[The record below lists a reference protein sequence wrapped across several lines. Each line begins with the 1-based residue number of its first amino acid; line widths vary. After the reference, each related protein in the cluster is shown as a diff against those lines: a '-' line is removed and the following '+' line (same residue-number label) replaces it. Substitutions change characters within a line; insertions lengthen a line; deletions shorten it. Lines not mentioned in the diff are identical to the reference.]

1 MGLYYQ
7 PNIVMEGM
15 LYGTDFMNRKAYAG
29 TGLSFSDI
37 SGTGLTGSMF
47 NMGNTSS
54 SGYTTLLGGTVAFDG
69 TNDFLN
75 SNYSLPAQD
84 SSTSF
89 TWNIWFF
96 NALSNNSSQV
106 IMGNR
111 ITNSGLA
118 SWTKLTPT
126 YFEFYPT
133 NIYYPIPRYRWMNV
147 SIVKDTTN
155 IYYYLDGSVVAS
167 IGSTNFKESNIIK
180 FGAAEVGEY
189 FYGLMSNAYVYG
201 RALSSTEVVQNYNAI
216 KGRFTYPFDI
226 VTLGL
231 KFNLDAGSEL
241 SYFGSGA
248 DWYDAS
254 RTQSKTV
261 SSGSPA
267 YTGTGLS
274 SYFTLNGSNQWFTTD
289 YKLSNTSYTKI
300 AIFQYSGLTN
310 NIISGGSSALHAF
323 WMAGTT
329 YLQAGHNGTWNT
341 VVSTTSLSQNTWYF
355 GAVTFNSTTGW
366 ELYLNG
372 RLEARSTN
380 TTTVSGTG
388 VSVLIGAYDPGFNLF
403 NGRIAQ
409 VMVYDR
415 ALTDTEITQN
425 FEVLRGRYGI

>member
-1 MGLYYQ
+1 MGLHYQ
-7 PNIVMEGM
+7 PNLVMEGM
-15 LYGTDFMNRKAYAG
+15 LYGIDFMNRKSYAG
-29 TGLSFSDI
+29 TGLSFFEI

-96 NALSNNSSQV
+96 NALSSNSSQV

-126 YFEFYPT
+126 YFEFLPT
-133 NIYYPIPRYRWMNV
+133 YIYYPIPRYRWMNV

-155 IYYYLDGSVVAS
+155 LYYYLDGSVVAS
-167 IGSTNFKESNIIK
+167 IGSTYFKESNIIK

-189 FYGLMSNAYVYG
+189 FYGLISNAYVYG
-201 RALSSTEVVQNYNAI
+201 RALSSSEIKQNYNAI
-216 KGRFTYPFDI
+216 KGRFIYPFDI
-226 VTLGL
+226 VTTGL
-231 KFNLDAGSEL
+231 KINLDAGSQL
-241 SYFGSGA
+241 SYSGVGT

-254 RTQSKTV
+254 NNQSKTV
-261 SSGSPA
+261 SSGSP
-267 YTGTGLS
+267 TFSGTGLS
-274 SYFTLNGSNQWFTTD
+274 SNFTLNGSNQWFTTD

-300 AIFQYSGLTN
+300 AIFQYNGTTY
-310 NIISGGSSALHAF
+310 NIVSGGNTAQHAF
-323 WMAGTT
+323 WMSGTT
-329 YLQAGHNGTWNT
+329 YLHAGHNGGWST
-341 VVSTTSLSQNTWYF
+341 VISTTSLAQNTWYF
-355 GAVTFNSTTGW
+355 GAVSFNSTTGW
-366 ELYLNG
+366 KLYVNG
-372 RLEARSTN
+372 RLESTSSN
-380 TTTVSGTG
+380 TATVSGTG
-388 VSVLIGAYDPGFNLF
+388 VSVLIGAYDPGANLF
-403 NGRIAQ
+403 NGKIAQ

-415 ALTDTEITQN
+415 ALSDTEIRQN
-425 FEVLRGRYGI
+425 YEVLRGRYGI